1 MKLNSLNAIS
11 PIDGR
16 YSEKCRKLSNYF
28 SEESLIKYRV
38 LVEIEYF
45 LKLTESNI
53 PNFKDFPK
61 NQECKKQTFNK
72 RNCWQFT
79 SKCRYYSRSK

>member
-53 PNFKDFPK
+53 PNFK
-61 NQECKKQTFNK
+61 FNHYWFNTIYISTA
-72 RNCWQFT
+72 RIICWLFN
-79 SKCRYYSRSK
+79 